1 MPKPKITLEVI
12 TEKHPAA
19 TFHEAPQGWGD
30 NAHLTRLDS
39 RPSEITVM
47 RNGEPVFGIN
57 VRDDGGI
64 TFTSYGHS
72 YQMYVEQQFR
82 LYPTRPWKK
91 GMK

>member
-12 TEKHPAA
+12 TATHPGL
-19 TFHEAPQGWGD
+19 TFPKAPDGYGD
-30 NAHLTRLDS
+30 NAHLTKFNS
-39 RPSEITVM
+39 RPAEITVL
-47 RNGEPVFGIN
+47 RNGDPVFGIN
-57 VRDDGGI
+57 VQDDGRI

-91 GMK
+91 K